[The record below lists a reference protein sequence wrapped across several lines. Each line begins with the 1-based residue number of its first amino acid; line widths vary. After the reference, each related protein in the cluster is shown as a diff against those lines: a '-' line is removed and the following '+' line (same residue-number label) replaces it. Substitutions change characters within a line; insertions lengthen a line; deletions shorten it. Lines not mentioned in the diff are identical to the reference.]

1 VVVDRRLVERRL
13 LELDTILG
21 ELQRQEGSD
30 IDPTALES
38 DLSRPWRRER
48 GLLSAANLV
57 LDIASH
63 VTAGHFAVHPATYEE
78 TLRELAN
85 RDVLEERTYGRLR
98 GLGGFRNV
106 LAHEYLDVDLAEVV
120 RWRARLLDAIPSVI
134 AQVEAWLD
142 RMES

>member
-1 VVVDRRLVERRL
+1 MVVDRTLVERRL

-57 LDIASH
+57 LDI
-63 VTAGHFAVHPATYEE
+63 GGNRPEEIDECGFAHLGIER
-78 TLRELAN
+78 REL
-85 RDVLEERTYGRLR
+85 G
-98 GLGGFRNV
+98 
-106 LAHEYLDVDLAEVV
+106 
-120 RWRARLLDAIPSVI
+120 
-134 AQVEAWLD
+134 
-142 RMES
+142 